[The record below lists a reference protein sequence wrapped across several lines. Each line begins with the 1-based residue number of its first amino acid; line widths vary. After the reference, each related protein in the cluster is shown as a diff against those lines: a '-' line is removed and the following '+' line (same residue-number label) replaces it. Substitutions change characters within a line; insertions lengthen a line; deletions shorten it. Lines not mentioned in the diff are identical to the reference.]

1 MKYLVIRPFN
11 ELGVF
16 KRPGDYVEVEDYRA
30 AQLRSMGLIG
40 GRYQEPIE
48 TAVPKK
54 SVRKAIKRTKE

>member
-16 KRPGDYVEVEDYRA
+16 KRPGDYVEADDQRA

-40 GRYQEPIE
+40 GRYQEPID
-48 TAVPKK
+48 TAVPKAPI
-54 SVRKAIKRTKE
+54 RKAIKKTKK